1 MQSVGHFAGR
11 KEQERE
17 RLWPWGRFRQSR
29 AEATEWDGVRSTEQQ
44 VADFETG
51 NGRGKLPSLPFF
63 LSQLRS
69 GSIRWF
75 QNSILLSAVVF
86 SPFNLFTK
94 EIEAQRTGILV
105 KVDILAIKLI
115 ALHEQLVARF
125 TTEGRLVF

>member
-11 KEQERE
+11 KEQEGE

-75 QNSILLSAVVF
+75 QNSILLSLRLF
-86 SPFNLFTK
+86 S
-94 EIEAQRTGILV
+94 
-105 KVDILAIKLI
+105 
-115 ALHEQLVARF
+115 RF
-125 TTEGRLVF
+125 SISSPKRSRRRGQGYWLRSTYWQSS